1 MTKKEKDLE
10 AELAKRDAEDAVPNS
25 IAALIEEE
33 KHATREEVDRMT
45 NKATDPQAVNIV
57 QSLAAAEEAKNN
69 PPKEEK
75 KKPLSDA
82 EYERRTKLDV
92 SDPLYINPSLDYKG

>member
-1 MTKKEKDLE
+1 MSKKEKEL
-10 AELAKRDAEDAVPNS
+10 ELAKKEAEDAVPNS
-25 IAALIEEE
+25 VGALIEAE

-57 QSLAAAEEAKNN
+57 QSLAQAIELEKH
-69 PPKEEK
+69 PVKEEK

-82 EYERRTKLDV
+82 EYERRTQLDV
-92 SDPLYINPSLDYKG
+92 SDANYINPSLDH